1 VVWLLGVSTDF
12 IVRIAGGK
20 PGATRDEV
28 DLEELREMVIAHR
41 ALSEEHQEVLVG
53 AFEVAERTLR
63 EILIPRPRV
72 FSLDADSTVE
82 DGIQALLGSGHS
94 RAPVVVDGDLDSA
107 IGIAHL
113 RDLVRAGPG
122 TRVRDH
128 VSVTSFLPDSVP
140 VLTALRRMQ
149 ELHQQMAFVVEEF
162 GGIDGIITVE
172 DMVEELVGEIY
183 DETDRDVLSAE
194 RRPDGSITVPGS
206 YPVHDL
212 VDLGIEVV
220 EGDYTTV
227 SGLVL
232 AELGRLP
239 EQPGDRFTMGDWELT
254 VVSVRGRSI
263 GQVRFSP
270 LEAAGEKR

>member
-1 VVWLLGVSTDF
+1 
-12 IVRIAGGK
+12 
-20 PGATRDEV
+20 
-28 DLEELREMVIAHR
+28 
-41 ALSEEHQEVLVG
+41 
-53 AFEVAERTLR
+53 
-63 EILIPRPRV
+63 
-72 FSLDADSTVE
+72 
-82 DGIQALLGSGHS
+82 
-94 RAPVVVDGDLDSA
+94 
-107 IGIAHL
+107 
-113 RDLVRAGPG
+113 
-122 TRVRDH
+122 
-128 VSVTSFLPDSVP
+128 
-140 VLTALRRMQ
+140 
-149 ELHQQMAFVVEEF
+149 MAFVVEEF